1 MTLLEKAPV
10 PATQLSHLQLLQ
22 ALLHEQR
29 SVAEFLKQENA
40 SLKYQLHWFKQQL
53 FGDKSEKWLI
63 DNPNQFA
70 FGEILQDVGSEQPP
84 ETESITCE
92 RRKKHRPDGCVTD
105 QGLRFTEGVPV
116 ELIHIPAPEI
126 QGKNADQT
134 LSTAAAPSGLFDRS
148 FGDVS
153 FIAGTPVEKYRYHL
167 PHLKEFEG
175 VLLSNFMRD
184 NMDILRTG
192 LNTVSMGDHM
202 PVNSPQSDKG
212 SNAGEG
218 ISIPGMQQ
226 HAELSFLESRTI
238 VSVNCENKVEQPLKM
253 MAEGSRK
260 EEDALER
267 VHSLASYYPL
277 ASCPYPFIKEN
288 AISGYCFDIDGVQYE
303 SLEQEKAFPLLTES
317 AIIGDIPEKN
327 KTLYQQCFESRIVQI
342 LQKGVAGCISYR
354 QTDKIRN
361 WWGSGEVTLGAS
373 CHMLAN
379 YLAFGINFYDDID
392 RTHAQWEDWY
402 MSLPEAKT
410 LPFDPASLLKGDI
423 VQFCETFVDGVK
435 PIHSQFYLG
444 NSLYISAFGC
454 LSNIAIHKLE
464 ESISRYSEQFN
475 TIRIVRR
482 DKTEID
488 PVPEW
493 INCPQSDSFFPLIAK
508 FVER

>member
-1 MTLLEKAPV
+1 MIV
-10 PATQLSHLQLLQ
+10 
-22 ALLHEQR
+22 
-29 SVAEFLKQENA
+29 
-40 SLKYQLHWFKQQL
+40 SL
-53 FGDKSEKWLI
+53 
-63 DNPNQFA
+63 
-70 FGEILQDVGSEQPP
+70 
-84 ETESITCE
+84 
-92 RRKKHRPDGCVTD
+92 
-105 QGLRFTEGVPV
+105 
-116 ELIHIPAPEI
+116 
-126 QGKNADQT
+126 
-134 LSTAAAPSGLFDRS
+134 
-148 FGDVS
+148 VS
-153 FIAGTPVEKYRYHL
+153 FIAGLLLVEKYRYHQA
-167 PHLKEFEG
+167 HRKDFAG
-175 VLLSNFMRD
+175 VLPGNFMRD

-192 LNTVSMGDHM
+192 LNTMSPGDHP

-212 SNAGEG
+212 SNAGGG

-226 HAELSFLESRTI
+226 NAELPFLKSRTI
-238 VSVNCENKVEQPLKM
+238 VSVNCENKVEQPLKT

-260 EEDALER
+260 EEDALEG
-267 VHSLASYYPL
+267 VQSPTSYYSL

-327 KTLYQQCFESRIVQI
+327 KSLYQQCFESRIVQI

-354 QTDKIRN
+354 QTEERRN
-361 WWGSGEVTLGAS
+361 NRRGSGEEVTLGAS

-402 MSLPEAKT
+402 MSLPEAKI

-423 VQFCETFVDGVK
+423 VQFCETSDDDVVK

-444 NSLYISAFGC
+444 NSLYISAFGY

-464 ESISRYSEQFN
+464 ESISRYSELFN

-493 INCPQSDSFFPLIAK
+493 INCPQSDAFFPLIAK